1 MARKMLVLAIAL
13 VFFLS
18 AFAFVVPVA
27 AAPATATEK
36 AASPEAES
44 INIPFEG
51 YTSWAGREV
60 TTVTFDVPAGYET
73 PAEISGQYKEGHPE
87 NGCTPVD
94 DPNDFEHR
102 SCDQNQP
109 NEEICIFLNGQQ
121 VSCTSDQSPLDDQWF
136 HFGIWS
142 ANVTKGSN
150 TLRIEHSGQD
160 GSFGSTNF
168 EGTLVVQPLSP
179 PPQPPVCKFVADPD
193 KGEAPLPVTF
203 DGSGSS
209 DPDGKIERWYWDYG
223 DGNMGKGETVNHTY
237 TEAGT
242 FTATLEV
249 TDDSGLTDKCSK
261 TISVSEPPPLPKP
274 PVCAFDAEPAS
285 GEAPLPVTFDGSG
298 SSDPDGKIERWYW
311 DYGDGN
317 MGKGETVN
325 HTYTEA
331 GTFTATLEVT
341 DDSGLTDKCSKTIS
355 VSEPPPPPP
364 VPVEDNPLSPCN
376 IFTTPGTVNTDDFTV
391 TVLGSRPSCVLSLET
406 NGGKYRMTFG
416 RAISVKYYGEYD
428 FKGKTVFTWQLTF
441 DVSSL
446 LPEHAGDFT
455 KIRLMKDKSFLA
467 TGLTLPVRITRGVMN
482 GG

>member
-261 TISVSEPPPLPKP
+261 TISVSEPPP
-274 PVCAFDAEPAS
+274 
-285 GEAPLPVTFDGSG
+285 
-298 SSDPDGKIERWYW
+298 
-311 DYGDGN
+311 
-317 MGKGETVN
+317 
-325 HTYTEA
+325 
-331 GTFTATLEVT
+331 
-341 DDSGLTDKCSKTIS
+341 
-355 VSEPPPPPP
+355 PPP